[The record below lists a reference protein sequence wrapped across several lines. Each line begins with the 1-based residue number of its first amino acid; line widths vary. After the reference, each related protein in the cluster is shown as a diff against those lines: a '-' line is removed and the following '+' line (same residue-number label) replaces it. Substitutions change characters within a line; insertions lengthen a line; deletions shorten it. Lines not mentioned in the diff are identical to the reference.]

1 MDRSLKIFW
10 KVLCCSGTAVWQL
23 SFEVKSRRDYSP
35 ATSVAGD
42 QKKFFGI
49 RLFFPLLE
57 TRGAAFLVA
66 TSTSF
71 CISAVGAALTRVLC
85 ADWSSVY
92 MGIRRDNRIDICDEF
107 LLASWPCK
115 KWLCPIS
122 RCGLITAPPAA
133 QTWLWCQPSSPW
145 SPLRLGASA
154 VDVKILP
161 EKDLRM
167 LPWDGTPAWAVKLGI
182 KNLCKTVDFRS
193 IQVYIYIYNIGIS
206 LKRGDK
212 QM

>member
-122 RCGLITAPPAA
+122 RCGLVAISSSTSHAIDLSMK
-133 QTWLWCQPSSPW
+133 QICSSPGRPPWQSHVESHKTQKRMHFARIAW
-145 SPLRLGASA
+145 SQFPTYQARSRQKQKKMESA
-154 VDVKILP
+154 
-161 EKDLRM
+161 
-167 LPWDGTPAWAVKLGI
+167 T
-182 KNLCKTVDFRS
+182 
-193 IQVYIYIYNIGIS
+193 
-206 LKRGDK
+206 
-212 QM
+212 